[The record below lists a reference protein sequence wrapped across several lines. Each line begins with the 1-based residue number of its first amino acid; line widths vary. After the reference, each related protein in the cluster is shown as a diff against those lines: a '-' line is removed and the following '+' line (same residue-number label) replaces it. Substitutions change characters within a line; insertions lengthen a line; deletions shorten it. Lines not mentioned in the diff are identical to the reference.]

1 MYPANV
7 GTIAIINIPCRN
19 HVDEIFDRHRPDDV
33 TLPGVIAI
41 IEAQSRSR
49 SRVQSKIRKIVRAMW
64 NSQ

>member
-33 TLPGVIAI
+33 TSPGFIAI
-41 IEAQSRSR
+41 IEAYYQDHDRECKDS
-49 SRVQSKIRKIVRAMW
+49 Q
-64 NSQ
+64 NSWRDMESQ